1 VEERGHDII
10 WDTIPE
16 FAWAD
21 WWKPRTTWIRIA
33 GFWVKLRT
41 GDFTNTKKESL
52 TTQPLCSMSATCFR
66 SRTQLWTRSYK
77 GMILSACG
85 TTQRRSDT
93 DWVQHFH
100 TMVTK
105 WEHEKAK
112 WKRASHVDCH
122 GTTHAYRQ
130 QRHTRGLGPLW
141 QYDHVENTM
150 FKSNRSLP
158 RAKVEWWALTPVPCN
173 PWTESQKR
181 DWQSMWDVR
190 WTKWHWDRFLS
201 EFFSFTL
208 SISFHHSN
216 ILPRDG
222 RSSETKP
229 HPNDTNNS

>member
-1 VEERGHDII
+1 
-10 WDTIPE
+10 
-16 FAWAD
+16 
-21 WWKPRTTWIRIA
+21 
-33 GFWVKLRT
+33 
-41 GDFTNTKKESL
+41 
-52 TTQPLCSMSATCFR
+52 MSATCFR

-85 TTQRRSDT
+85 TTQRRPDN

-122 GTTHAYRQ
+122 GTTHAYR

-173 PWTESQKR
+173 PWTESQK
-181 DWQSMWDVR
+181 
-190 WTKWHWDRFLS
+190 
-201 EFFSFTL
+201 
-208 SISFHHSN
+208 
-216 ILPRDG
+216 
-222 RSSETKP
+222 ETDSPCGMFYP
-229 HPNDTNNS
+229 HFCYFIWWSRYVHRRAWARVNNY